1 MRIFLIR
8 HLRISEMDRY
18 VRPKFIFDIFWWI
31 IAASAA
37 RNAPT
42 MMNFDILN
50 YWTNLKC
57 FPWNFSTRFLNFPGL
72 WQVINKEVD
81 FITKLFCRKVINLDN
96 HICYTY
102 TLSMNYVLTP
112 RINSPWWIDR
122 ITELKL

>member
-1 MRIFLIR
+1 MGIFLVR
-8 HLRISEMDRY
+8 YMPASEMDRY

-57 FPWNFSTRFLNFPGL
+57 FPWKFPTRFLNFPAL

-81 FITKLFCRKVINLDN
+81 FITKFLLEK
-96 HICYTY
+96 
-102 TLSMNYVLTP
+102 
-112 RINSPWWIDR
+112 W
-122 ITELKL
+122 